1 MHLGVL
7 IPRISGTEYLSLK
20 WFGTEVMHITSIL
33 EVVQYLAGDW
43 PSQLRLF
50 MVFLSTSRPLL
61 GQCLKISHAIFL
73 SHLLAFCNNPTVAH
87 LILHELSS

>member
-1 MHLGVL
+1 MHLEVL
-7 IPRISGTEYLSLK
+7 IPRISGTEYVSLK
-20 WFGTEVMHITSIL
+20 WFGTEVMHITSIQ

-61 GQCLKISHAIFL
+61 G
-73 SHLLAFCNNPTVAH
+73 
-87 LILHELSS
+87 